1 MSDPFQTGEA
11 IVITA
16 EGRVLPGV
24 ITLASRNGR
33 SLFLQYD
40 GMIAGEIGA
49 MAVLLDENGVLR
61 SIISNVP
68 ISITREGK
76 TDVRPEV

>member
-16 EGRVLPGV
+16 EGRVLLGV